1 MLCEKQ
7 FFLQSAEIRLP
18 VLNIIKDYVNNNNK
32 VTRKMA
38 IPQDKVFDIINL
50 VLTSTLYTFNS
61 QFYQQI
67 DGVAMR
73 RPPSSTRAKIY
84 M

>member
-1 MLCEKQ
+1 
-7 FFLQSAEIRLP
+7 
-18 VLNIIKDYVNNNNK
+18 
-32 VTRKMA
+32 MA

-61 QFYQQI
+61 QFDQQI

-73 RPPSSTRAKIY
+73 RPLSSTRAKIY

>member
-1 MLCEKQ
+1 
-7 FFLQSAEIRLP
+7 
-18 VLNIIKDYVNNNNK
+18 
-32 VTRKMA
+32 MA

-50 VLTSTLYTFNS
+50 VLISTLYTFNS

>member
-1 MLCEKQ
+1 
-7 FFLQSAEIRLP
+7 
-18 VLNIIKDYVNNNNK
+18 
-32 VTRKMA
+32 MA

-67 DGVAMR
+67 DGVAISAELH
-73 RPPSSTRAKIY
+73 PPKTWKKN
-84 M
+84 